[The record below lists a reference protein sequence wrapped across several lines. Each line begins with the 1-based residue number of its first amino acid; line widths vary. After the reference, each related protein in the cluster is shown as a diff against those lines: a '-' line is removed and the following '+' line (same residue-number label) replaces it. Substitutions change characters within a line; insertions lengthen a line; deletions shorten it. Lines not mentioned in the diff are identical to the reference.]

1 MSKHV
6 VYSIS
11 SVLTSAYLHNYLKIS
26 DAWCPWGR
34 VVSSVLCAIIALL
47 WKPTLR
53 RTHSENAGHQNARFD
68 EHRATVSGSFQSG
81 RILPVRAMTVSKNVL
96 FCATWLYCGHGKV
109 LKTDEFTLVF
119 VLLVL
124 AQTRFLKLLC
134 AVISTRLLYK
144 QGISIFSRGLYSC
157 SLVLCTWLMRDPY
170 VSRYN
175 WIVFALFWVYIA
187 SLDSSPVCTSPRGA
201 ISPLLPLY
209 IAISRFNARPIPLLL
224 LAISPVFL

>member
-11 SVLTSAYLHNYLKIS
+11 SVLTSAYLHNYLKNS

-34 VVSSVLCAIIALL
+34 VAVNVLCALFALL
-47 WKPTLR
+47 WKPKLR
-53 RTHSENAGHQNARFD
+53 RTHTENAGQQNARFD
-68 EHRATVSGSFQSG
+68 EHRTTVSGAFQSG
-81 RILPVRAMTVSKNVL
+81 RILPVRALTVSKNVL

-109 LKTDEFTLVF
+109 LRTDEFTLVF

-124 AQTRFLKLLC
+124 AQTRFLKFVC
-134 AVISTRLLYK
+134 AVASLRLLYT

-170 VSRYN
+170 VSKYN
-175 WIVFALFWVYIA
+175 WVVFALFWVYIA
-187 SLDSSPVCTSPRGA
+187 SLDGSAVCTSLKGA

-209 IAISRFNARPIPLLL
+209 LAISTFHARPVPLLL
-224 LAISPVFL
+224 LAISPAFV